1 MAKKKAETITMTG
14 LSFIIVV
21 ASIFLDTIFWNIF
34 VPMLKSSF
42 PALNGTVAGH
52 LALAKLALLIQMLA
66 CIPLIIT
73 IMKNNWR
80 QENIVSFYAI
90 SLIDLLI

>member
-1 MAKKKAETITMTG
+1 MMLYG
-14 LSFIIVV
+14 PFIIVV
-21 ASIFLDTIFWNIF
+21 ASIFLDSIFWNIF
-34 VPMLKSSF
+34 VPMLKSSS
-42 PALNGTVAGH
+42 PSLSEMV
-52 LALAKLALLIQMLA
+52 ALAKLALLIQTLA

>member
-1 MAKKKAETITMTG
+1 MIG
-14 LSFIIVV
+14 LSCIIVV
-21 ASIFLDTIFWNIF
+21 ASIFLETIFWNIF

-42 PALNGTVAGH
+42 PALSY
-52 LALAKLALLIQMLA
+52 LSLAKLALLIQMLA
-66 CIPLIIT
+66 CFPLIIT
-73 IMKNNWR
+73 IMTKNWR

>member
-1 MAKKKAETITMTG
+1 MIG
-14 LSFIIVV
+14 LSYIIVV
-21 ASIFLDTIFWNIF
+21 LTIFLGLSWNIF

-42 PALNGTVAGH
+42 PALNGTVA
-52 LALAKLALLIQMLA
+52 LATLALLIQMLA
-66 CIPLIIT
+66 CIPLVIT
-73 IMKNNWR
+73 IMKNNWC